1 MTIEGADDSWD
12 FGSGAGFYVNAT
24 TPKWSKHY
32 KMYDYIT
39 KELPAVVAGLFPVE
53 CRHQQEVH
61 HGTLHGRPIR
71 PWCYDLSP
79 QEPRYQVALGSS

>member
-39 KELPAVVAGLFPVE
+39 KELPAVVAGLLPVDTN
-53 CRHQQEVH
+53 R
-61 HGTLHGRPIR
+61 
-71 PWCYDLSP
+71 SP
-79 QEPRYQVALGSS
+79 SRDTSWEAMVL

>member
-12 FGSGAGFYVNAT
+12 FGSGAGFYVNAP

-39 KELPAVVAGLFPVE
+39 KELPAVVFLVNTN
-53 CRHQQEVH
+53 R
-61 HGTLHGRPIR
+61 
-71 PWCYDLSP
+71 SP
-79 QEPRYQVALGSS
+79 SWDTPSFKCSPTRYVIWEESWSHVTT